1 MKNRTRLI
9 RFSFYL
15 IFAVV
20 CAQHTNAQLLKK
32 LGKIAGQTAER
43 DFERRAENETIVI
56 LFESGSAT
64 LRSQSMG
71 IIRQIYQVLEQDATI
86 ELRIV
91 GHTDADRDDSR
102 NRELSKGR
110 AEAVKSA
117 LTKVYGIS
125 PERLLAEGKVVAKPV
140 GDNNTL
146 DGKA

>member
-32 LGKIAGQTAER
+32 LGKRAGQTAER
-43 DFERRAENETIVI
+43 DFERRAENKTIVI

-91 GHTDADRDDSR
+91 GHTDADGDDTR
-102 NRELSKGR
+102 NRELPKAERKQLR
-110 AEAVKSA
+110 AH
-117 LTKVYGIS
+117 LLKVYGIS
-125 PERLLAEGKVVAKPV
+125 PERLLAEGKVVAEPV